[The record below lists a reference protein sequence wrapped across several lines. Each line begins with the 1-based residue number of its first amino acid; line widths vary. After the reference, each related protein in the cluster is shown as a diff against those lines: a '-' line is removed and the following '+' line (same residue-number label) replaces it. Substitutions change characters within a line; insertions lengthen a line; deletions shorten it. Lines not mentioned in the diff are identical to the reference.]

1 MSNTSLYRISSIHTP
16 FILRSSIRL
25 TGLIRVFITYL
36 QYLLLRQELFIEDT
50 TLKAYMTPQV
60 CYLEKLLKMHISP
73 EAVIDPKALDVTLF
87 REDETSFDDL
97 YITDTDIILFYTDAE
112 FGLDEFTIILPLPVS
127 SLVNYARELL
137 NAYKLPGKIYT
148 IILR

>member
-1 MSNTSLYRISSIHTP
+1 
-16 FILRSSIRL
+16 
-25 TGLIRVFITYL
+25 
-36 QYLLLRQELFIEDT
+36 
-50 TLKAYMTPQV
+50 MTPQV